1 MKYIVLLCDGMS
13 DLKISELDNQ
23 TVLEYA
29 ETSNFDFLAKNGRC
43 GFINT
48 TPEGMYPGS
57 DICNLSIFGYNPKEC
72 YSGRSP
78 LEAASI
84 GIEIGEND
92 FAFRCN
98 IVSLSEDV
106 TQMDDFSAHHISNE
120 NAKRVVDALSKYYK
134 NTNIEFY
141 SGVGYRNLMIVRDMD
156 FNLKTTPPHDIMG
169 QKIAKYLPKG
179 DGAEFIQG
187 IMEKSMDVIK
197 NLKIKNANSIWLWG
211 EGRKPSL
218 KNYKE
223 MFGLEGSVVAAV
235 DLIRGIGRY
244 AGLDI
249 VDVDGATGFIDTNF
263 KGKAEAAVNALKN
276 GSDYVFIHVEAPDE
290 AGHMGSSEEKVKA
303 VENINNIMLPILIRG
318 MNELKDV
325 RILVTPDHPTPVS
338 KRTHVAMPVPAI
350 IYGAGV
356 TADENNKYDEF
367 ITPSFDFND
376 GYKIAEYFINSHII
390 K

>member
-13 DLKISELDNQ
+13 DLKIPELGDK

-29 ETSNFDFLAKNGRC
+29 DTSNFDFLAKNGRC

-57 DICNLSIFGYNPKEC
+57 DICNLSIFGYNPKDC

-98 IVSLSEDV
+98 IVHLTDDFVE
-106 TQMDDFSAHHISNE
+106 MDDFSAHHISSDNARRVIEALNE
-120 NAKRVVDALSKYYK
+120 NYK
-134 NTNIEFY
+134 NSNVEFY
-141 SGVGYRNLMIVRDMD
+141 SGVGYRNLMIVRNMD
-156 FNLKTTPPHDIMG
+156 FRLKTTPPHDIMG
-169 QKIAKYLPKG
+169 QKIKNYLPEG
-179 DGAEFIQG
+179 FGAGFIQD
-187 IMEKSMDVIK
+187 IMDKSRNIIEKLDIE
-197 NLKIKNANSIWLWG
+197 NANSIWLWG
-211 EGRKPSL
+211 EGKKPEL
-218 KNYKE
+218 KTYRQ
-223 MFGLEGSVVAAV
+223 MFGLKGSVVAAV

-244 AGLDI
+244 AGLDV
-249 VDVDGATGFIDTNF
+249 VDVEGATGFIDTNF
-263 KGKAEAAVNALKN
+263 KGKAESAVNALKS

-290 AGHMGSSEEKVKA
+290 AGHMGSFKEKVKA
-303 VENINNIMLPILIRG
+303 VENINNIMLPILINA
-318 MNELKDV
+318 MSELKNV

-356 TADENNKYDEF
+356 AADKNDKYNEY
-367 ITPSFDFND
+367 ISPSFDFKD
-376 GYKIAEYFINSHII
+376 GYKIAEYFINS
-390 K
+390 KVVE